1 MRYRVAFTGDGTL
14 TLCAALDQ
22 TNMGEALVL
31 LLASQGVQLGPQAQL
46 EPCLDVDE
54 MSHRNVTRRS
64 SQLCN

>member
-1 MRYRVAFTGDGTL
+1 VRYSVAFASDGTL
-14 TLCAALDQ
+14 TLREAQDQ
-22 TNMGEALVL
+22 DNLGEALVL